1 MFMLNS
7 SIIIIIII
15 VIVVTV
21 ENNGCNAVR
30 IKEEQVTS
38 YGETV
43 QRKSY
48 VGINRVKRQKK
59 KH

>member
-1 MFMLNS
+1 M
-7 SIIIIIII
+7 
-15 VIVVTV
+15 VILTVTRVVTV